1 MTHRY
6 RLWVVEVAREVHED
20 VGDELRDVVGKRV
33 DEGAEADH
41 AGVSLAHALSQ
52 LGLTGVPLGGGGV
65 LGLLQLGGGPL
76 AEVFLEDA
84 YDLC

>member
-1 MTHRY
+1 M
-6 RLWVVEVAREVHED
+6 EVSREVHED
-20 VGDELRDVVGKRV
+20 IRDELRDVVGERV

-52 LGLTGVPLGGGGV
+52 LGLRVPLGGGGGGV

-76 AEVFLEDA
+76 AEVFLEEA
-84 YDLC
+84 YDYF